1 MSSTPT
7 EYGSASLATASAP
20 DDDVSTAS
28 DDVTGDCGDAG
39 ELTAALLPAVNKK
52 IQHGVRYHDT
62 QEQYYDRIVPPSRLT
77 TVGRR
82 TFPVAASLLC
92 NSLPSDIQSYPS
104 LPVFCQ
110 RLNTFLFR
118 FVDLFLT

>member
-52 IQHGVRYHDT
+52 KYNTALDIMIPR
-62 QEQYYDRIVPPSRLT
+62 
-77 TVGRR
+77 
-82 TFPVAASLLC
+82 
-92 NSLPSDIQSYPS
+92 NSI
-104 LPVFCQ
+104 
-110 RLNTFLFR
+110 TIG
-118 FVDLFLT
+118 

>member
-52 IQHGVRYHDT
+52 YNTALDIMILR
-62 QEQYYDRIVPPSRLT
+62 
-77 TVGRR
+77 
-82 TFPVAASLLC
+82 
-92 NSLPSDIQSYPS
+92 NSI
-104 LPVFCQ
+104 
-110 RLNTFLFR
+110 TIG
-118 FVDLFLT
+118 